1 MYSLKNR
8 AFAGV
13 LALLMLLS
21 MTGCAGTTSG
31 EESSSSTITQEEYDA
46 LKEQNEKLQA
56 ELDELK
62 GETDEETESDTESG
76 SSSEAEST
84 STPDG
89 SSSSSTS
96 SQSSTPATNGSSQ
109 SSAQQSSSQSSAPA
123 STSSQS
129 SAQSQSGSST
139 PAPQKTTSSSGKGPL
154 AKYTVNVSDSSTSA
168 VKVVG
173 ETLNGKSA
181 YYFYSSSG
189 KLLGNIPIEYLTT
202 IIRENGLSDY
212 EADEQKAWFVE
223 NFNIYRGLDGGSY
236 EGGSG
241 STSGGSSSSSDID
254 IDEFREEV
262 IRLTNIERENA
273 GLEPYEVHDVAM
285 EYAQIRA
292 EELAESYSHK
302 RPNGDA
308 SGMYS
313 HYTFGENIAKGSTT
327 PEAVVNG
334 WMNSPGHR
342 ATIMSENGDYGFYI
356 GVGVYQDENGTI
368 YWTQEFIDWDANA

>member
-8 AFAGV
+8 AFAGM

-154 AKYTVNVSDSSTSA
+154 AKYTVNVTDSKTPA
-168 VKVVG
+168 TDVRGK
-173 ETLNGKSA
+173 LYNGVLA
-181 YYFYSSSG
+181 YVFYSSSG
-189 KLLGNIPIEYLTT
+189 NVVGTIPDSEISQILWDNNLTQA
-202 IIRENGLSDY
+202 ED
-212 EADEQKAWFVE
+212 DEQKSWFVE

-241 STSGGSSSSSDID
+241 STSGGSSSSGEVDIEEYR
-254 IDEFREEV
+254 DEL
-262 IRLTNIERENA
+262 IRLVNEERTEA

-285 EYAQIRA
+285 EFAQIRA
-292 EELAESYSHK
+292 EELSEKFSHE
-302 RPNGDA
+302 RPNGDK
-308 SGMYS
+308 SGTYS
-313 HYTFGENIAKGSTT
+313 HYTFGENIGMRHET
-327 PEAVVNG
+327 PEIIMND
-334 WMNSPGHR
+334 WMNSSVHR
-342 ATIMSENGDYGFYI
+342 ATIMSKNAKYF
-356 GVGVYQDENGTI
+356 GVGVYEKNGTL
-368 YWTQEFIDWDANA
+368 YWTLEAIAWDANA

>member
-1 MYSLKNR
+1 MKKR
-8 AFAGV
+8 AFV
-13 LALLMLLS
+13 MLLALAMVLS
-21 MTGCAGTTSG
+21 ASGCANTTTEG
-31 EESSSSTITQEEYDA
+31 EPSSSTITQEEYDA
-46 LKEQNEKLQA
+46 LKGQNEKLQA

-96 SQSSTPATNGSSQ
+96 SQSSTPATSGSSQ

-123 STSSQS
+123 STGSQS

-262 IRLTNIERENA
+262 IRLTNIEREKA
-273 GLEPYEVHDVAM
+273 GLDPLIPHETAM
-285 EYAQIRA
+285 EFAQIRA
-292 EELAESYSHK
+292 EELAEVYSHK
-302 RPNGDA
+302 RPNGDS

-342 ATIMSENGDYGFYI
+342 AAILDDVSNDGNTI
-356 GVGVYQDENGTI
+356 GVGVFQADNGTI
-368 YWTQEFIDWDANA
+368 YWVQEFVIWDSEG

>member
-1 MYSLKNR
+1 MKKR
-8 AFAGV
+8 AFV
-13 LALLMLLS
+13 MLLALAMVLS
-21 MTGCAGTTSG
+21 ASGCANTTTEG
-31 EESSSSTITQEEYDA
+31 EPSSSTITQEEYDA

-96 SQSSTPATNGSSQ
+96 SQSSTPATSGSSQ

-154 AKYTVNVSDSSTSA
+154 AKYTVRVSDSSTPA
-168 VKVVG
+168 TDVQG
-173 ETLNGKSA
+173 ELYNGELA
-181 YYFYSSSG
+181 YVFYSSSG
-189 KLLGNIPIEYLTT
+189 KVLGTVPDSVISQILWDNNLTQA
-202 IIRENGLSDY
+202 ED
-212 EADEQKAWFVE
+212 DEQKSWFVE

-241 STSGGSSSSSDID
+241 SASGGSSSSSDID

-262 IRLTNIERENA
+262 IRLTNIEREKA
-273 GLEPYEVHDVAM
+273 GLDPLIPHETAM
-285 EYAQIRA
+285 EFAQIRA
-292 EELAESYSHK
+292 EELAEVYSHK
-302 RPNGDA
+302 RPNGDS

-342 ATIMSENGDYGFYI
+342 AAILDDVSNDGNTI
-356 GVGVYQDENGTI
+356 GVGVFQADNGTI
-368 YWTQEFIDWDANA
+368 YWVQEFVIWDSEG